1 VTQLRVL
8 LYRIF
13 GLFRG
18 EGLEQNLEDEVQFHL
33 QSEIEEGLRRGLSPA
48 EARAAALRS
57 FGGVTQTKEMYRET
71 RGLAA
76 IETAL
81 QDLRYTFRVLRR
93 SPGFT
98 AAAVLS
104 LALGIDANTAIFS
117 LLNAVVLRM
126 LPVPD
131 PQQLV
136 QFTYTGPNDWN
147 SYFGY
152 PQLERFQAR
161 TRTMSGVFGRN
172 WLGRVNLLL
181 RGASGLAQCEVLTGN
196 AFTVLGATPQSG
208 RLFAPADDR
217 PDASVAVLSD
227 RYWRNRFGADPSVV
241 GAAVRINQLPFTVIG
256 IAPVDF
262 AGISTGSDPDVW
274 LPLHALDRLK
284 PDARRWVEPFT
295 SWLVIVGRLRRGVA
309 PSQAQAELDIVHRQ
323 LLEEQLSV
331 IERPTGNLRRFVQ
344 ASHLE
349 LRPAASGIVSGI
361 RHEYELPLRLLMW
374 VAGIVLLVACANMAN
389 LLLARASGRRREIA
403 VRLSLGAARS
413 RIVRQLLTE
422 SLVLASLGGVL
433 ALFLAWWGSLVL
445 VRMISTG
452 DTPMPLDTHP
462 DWRIFAFT
470 TAVSLLTGLLFGLA
484 PALRGTRIDP
494 GPALKEGP
502 RSAGRS
508 AHTLDRLL
516 VIAQVA
522 LSVVLIAGAG
532 LFVRTLNKL
541 WSVDVGYN
549 RENVLMF
556 SVDAGLAGYTA
567 ERAAPVYREILQHL
581 QSLPDVRSAAA
592 SIVRPVDDAFSL
604 VDRVNEIDGRATPES
619 ESIRVAWNG
628 VSPGY
633 FSTLGTPIVLGRDFT
648 LRDNE
653 TAPAVVMV
661 NQTLAARAFPGRNP
675 LGHQLGGAAI
685 VGVVKDSLYEGA
697 HDRAKPVLYRPQ
709 FQHGKEQEYRWGFV
723 SFEVRYRSGA
733 GLLEQIRREVATVD
747 RNLAIFRARTLQAQ
761 TEQSLLK
768 ERLLA
773 MLSSFFAGLALL
785 LACVGLYGLMAYAVA
800 RRTAEI
806 GIRLALGAQRPHV
819 MWLVL
824 RETLWLT
831 CAGMACG
838 IPLALWLARYAKSL
852 LFEITPADPA
862 AIAAALA
869 LLIGVGAL
877 AGYIPVRR
885 ALRLD
890 PMSALRCE

>member
-1 VTQLRVL
+1 M
-8 LYRIF
+8 
-13 GLFRG
+13 
-18 EGLEQNLEDEVQFHL
+18 
-33 QSEIEEGLRRGLSPA
+33 
-48 EARAAALRS
+48 ARAAALRS
-57 FGGVTQTKEMYRET
+57 FGGVTRTKEIYRET
-71 RGLAA
+71 RGLPGVE
-76 IETAL
+76 IAL

-104 LALGIDANTAIFS
+104 LALGIGANTAIFS
-117 LLNAVVLRM
+117 LLNAIVLRM
-126 LPVPD
+126 LPVPG

-136 QFTYTGPNDWN
+136 QLTYTGPNDWN

-152 PQLERFQAR
+152 PQLERFQER

-172 WLGRVNLLL
+172 WLGRVDLML
-181 RGASGLAQCEVLTGN
+181 GGVSSLAQCEALTGN
-196 AFTVLGATPQSG
+196 AFTVLGVTPQYG
-208 RLFAPADDR
+208 RLFAAGDDR
-217 PDASVAVLSD
+217 SDASVAVLSD
-227 RYWRNRFGADPSVV
+227 RYWRNRFGANPSVV
-241 GAAVRINQLPFTVIG
+241 GAAVTINQLPFTVTG
-256 IAPVDF
+256 IAPTGF
-262 AGISTGSDPDVW
+262 AGISTGGDPDVW

-284 PDARRWVEPFT
+284 PAPRRWVEPFT
-295 SWLVIVGRLRRGVA
+295 SWLVIVGRLRPDVA
-309 PSQAQAELDIVHRQ
+309 PSQAQAELDMVHRQ
-323 LLEEQLSV
+323 LLEEQLSA

-361 RHEYELPLRLLMW
+361 RHEYELPLKLLMW
-374 VAGIVLLVACANMAN
+374 VAGIVLLVACANVAN

-403 VRLSLGAARS
+403 VRLSLGAARG

-422 SLVLASLGGVL
+422 SFVLAAMGGAL
-433 ALFLAWWGSLVL
+433 ALFLAWWGSAVL

-470 TAVSLLTGLLFGLA
+470 SAVSLLTGLLFGLA

-508 AHTLDRLL
+508 AHALDRLL

-549 RENVLMF
+549 RENILMF
-556 SVDAGLAGYTA
+556 SVDAGLAGYPP
-567 ERAAPVYREILQHL
+567 ERAAPVYREILRHL

-604 VDRVNEIDGRATPES
+604 VDRVNEIDGRVTPES
-619 ESIRVAWNG
+619 ESIHVAWNA

-653 TAPAVVMV
+653 TASAVVMV

-675 LGHQLGGAAI
+675 LGHQLGGATI
-685 VGVVKDSLYEGA
+685 VGVVKDALYEGA
-697 HDRAKPVLYRPQ
+697 HDRDKPVLYRPQ

-785 LACVGLYGLMAYAVA
+785 LACLGLYGLMAYAVV

-819 MWLVL
+819 TWLVL

-831 CAGMACG
+831 LAGIACG
-838 IPLALWLARYAKSL
+838 VPLALWLARFARSL

-862 AIAAALA
+862 ALIAAIA
-869 LLIGVGAL
+869 LLLGVGAL
-877 AGYIPVRR
+877 AGYIPIRR
-885 ALRLD
+885 ALRVD

>member
-1 VTQLRVL
+1 M
-8 LYRIF
+8 
-13 GLFRG
+13 G
-18 EGLEQNLEDEVQFHL
+18 
-33 QSEIEEGLRRGLSPA
+33 
-48 EARAAALRS
+48 
-57 FGGVTQTKEMYRET
+57 
-71 RGLAA
+71 
-76 IETAL
+76 
-81 QDLRYTFRVLRR
+81 
-93 SPGFT
+93 
-98 AAAVLS
+98 
-104 LALGIDANTAIFS
+104 
-117 LLNAVVLRM
+117 
-126 LPVPD
+126 
-131 PQQLV
+131 
-136 QFTYTGPNDWN
+136 
-147 SYFGY
+147 
-152 PQLERFQAR
+152 
-161 TRTMSGVFGRN
+161 
-172 WLGRVNLLL
+172 
-181 RGASGLAQCEVLTGN
+181 
-196 AFTVLGATPQSG
+196 
-208 RLFAPADDR
+208 
-217 PDASVAVLSD
+217 
-227 RYWRNRFGADPSVV
+227 
-241 GAAVRINQLPFTVIG
+241 
-256 IAPVDF
+256 F
-262 AGISTGSDPDVW
+262 AGISTGGDPDVW

-284 PDARRWVEPFT
+284 PDRLRWVEPFT
-295 SWLVIVGRLRRGVA
+295 SWLVIVGRLRPDVA
-309 PSQAQAELDIVHRQ
+309 TSQAQAELDIVHRQ
-323 LLEEQLSV
+323 LLEEQLSA
-331 IERPTGNLRRFVQ
+331 IERPTGDLRRFVR

-349 LRPAASGIVSGI
+349 LRPAASGIASGI
-361 RHEYELPLRLLMW
+361 RSEYELPLKLLMW
-374 VAGIVLLVACANMAN
+374 VAGIVLLVACANVAN

-403 VRLSLGAARS
+403 VRLSLGAARG

-422 SLVLASLGGVL
+422 SLVLAATGGAL
-433 ALFLAWWGSLVL
+433 ALLLAWWGSAAL

-462 DWRIFAFT
+462 DWGIFAFT
-470 TAVSLLTGLLFGLA
+470 TVVSLLTGLLFGLA
-484 PALRGTRIDP
+484 PALRATRIDP

-541 WSVDVGYN
+541 WSVDVGYH
-549 RENVLMF
+549 RENILMF
-556 SVDAGLAGYTA
+556 SVDAGLAGYPP

-581 QSLPDVRSAAA
+581 ESLPDVRSAAA

-604 VDRVNEIDGRATPES
+604 VDRVNEIDGRVTPDS
-619 ESIRVAWNG
+619 ESIHVSWNG

-661 NQTLAARAFPGRNP
+661 NQTLAARTFPGRNP
-675 LGHQLGGAAI
+675 LGHRLGGATI

-733 GLLEQIRREVATVD
+733 GLLEQIRRETAKVD

-785 LACVGLYGLMAYAVA
+785 LACLGLYGLMAYAVV

-819 MWLVL
+819 TWLVL

-831 CAGMACG
+831 LAGIVCG
-838 IPLALWLARYAKSL
+838 VPLALWLARYARSL

-862 AIAAALA
+862 AMAAAIA
-869 LLIGVGAL
+869 LLMVVGAL

-885 ALRLD
+885 ALRVD